1 VLWQPGVFFSTGLYA
16 DIANRNKN
24 LTSFD
29 KSNINKLSEQNSN
42 GSGSDGPFTA
52 SSIIEDGD
60 NNLFTG
66 QDVIDSLNN
75 KLMIDGCTVYLLY
88 TLLIFSI
95 GFLIEVIL
103 LII

>member
-1 VLWQPGVFFSTGLYA
+1 MAAGGLFSTDLYA

-29 KSNINKLSEQNSN
+29 KSNINKLSQQNSN
-42 GSGSDGPFTA
+42 GSGSDGPFTP
-52 SSIIEDGD
+52 SSMIEDGD

-88 TLLIFSI
+88 TLLIF
-95 GFLIEVIL
+95 
-103 LII
+103 

>member
-1 VLWQPGVFFSTGLYA
+1 VHPYSKSRCYGSRGLFSTGLYA

-29 KSNINKLSEQNSN
+29 KSNINKLSQQNSN

-52 SSIIEDGD
+52 SSMIEDGD

-66 QDVIDSLNN
+66 QDVR
-75 KLMIDGCTVYLLY
+75 
-88 TLLIFSI
+88 F
-95 GFLIEVIL
+95 IE
-103 LII
+103 